1 MSGWSRFARLLNRIE
16 QAVLVLLLVLMVVLA
31 FLPILFRNLLSVGF
45 LWIDPLLRH
54 LVLWVALLGA
64 SLATRENRH
73 IKIDLLAPHL
83 DPLKRVRLEAGLA
96 LLSGAVCWLLVW
108 PAVEFLRLE
117 YEVGKTLIWKI
128 PLWAS
133 QAVMPLMLTVIG
145 ARFFAAA
152 RGRLLDR
159 NAS

>member
-1 MSGWSRFARLLNRIE
+1 
-16 QAVLVLLLVLMVVLA
+16 
-31 FLPILFRNLLSVGF
+31 
-45 LWIDPLLRH
+45 
-54 LVLWVALLGA
+54 VALLGA

-73 IKIDLLAPHL
+73 IKIDLIAPRL
-83 DPLKRVRLEAGLA
+83 DPVKRARLEAGLA
-96 LLSGAVCWLLVW
+96 LISGAVCWLLVW

-133 QAVMPLMLTVIG
+133 QAVMPLMLIVIG

-152 RGRLLDR
+152 RGRRPER
-159 NAS
+159 NTS

>member
-1 MSGWSRFARLLNRIE
+1 MINTEKWNYTNYQIQPWS
-16 QAVLVLLLVLMVVLA
+16 LVVVL
-31 FLPILFRNLLSVGF
+31 
-45 LWIDPLLRH
+45 
-54 LVLWVALLGA
+54 
-64 SLATRENRH
+64 
-73 IKIDLLAPHL
+73 
-83 DPLKRVRLEAGLA
+83 
-96 LLSGAVCWLLVW
+96 LLVW